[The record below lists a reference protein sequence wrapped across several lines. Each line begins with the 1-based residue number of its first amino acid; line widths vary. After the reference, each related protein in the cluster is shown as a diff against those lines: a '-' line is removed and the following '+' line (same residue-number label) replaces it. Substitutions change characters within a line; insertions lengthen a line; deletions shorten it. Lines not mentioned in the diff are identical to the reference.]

1 MAEFEVLWTD
11 TAQRDL
17 ESILDHIAQDS
28 LESALAVLVRLETRA
43 SALATNPQR
52 GRKVPELLCL
62 DMHQYRELIERP
74 WRILYRIEQDRVLV
88 VAVLDGRRDLQA
100 LLIDRLVCS

>member
-17 ESILDHIAQDS
+17 ESIVDHIARDN
-28 LESALAVLVRLETRA
+28 LENALVVLERLEARA
-43 SALATNPQR
+43 SALATNPHR
-52 GRKVPELLCL
+52 GRKVPELLSL
-62 DMHQYRELIERP
+62 DLHQYRELIERP
-74 WRILYRIEQDRVLV
+74 WRILYRIEQDRVFV

-100 LLIDRLVCS
+100 LLIDRLVRS